1 MINVG
6 MHVIV
11 YITDMRINTYFIICL
26 IIEHLITIKHASS
39 LPLTQVVAIY
49 YWIYGRQYYTGTS
62 LPPRQLCTGTIL
74 PPGSIVLGAVM
85 FLYTGVRLTP
95 INPIIVW
102 LW

>member
-49 YWIYGRQYYTGTS
+49 YWIYGGQFCSGEAVLYRYN
-62 LPPRQLCTGTIL
+62 PAPRQLCTGTIL

-85 FLYTGVRLTP
+85 FLYTGMML
-95 INPIIVW
+95 
-102 LW
+102 